1 MLINTMTQEQQLE
14 QMALIADNFFRLQ
27 KIEMTIKCLIAN
39 TDSLKLTSSKKKIQ
53 NMSAKEA
60 WAGEVGTFNET
71 LGGLK
76 RILQRHVLIAGIFD
90 SKFDKFVADRNL
102 FIHDYVR
109 VFDSKGKCNEGLAF
123 LRDLNEQARHWLCCL
138 EEWVSLLLVT
148 HSPNGE
154 ISTEMKEKASRFEE
168 KLNQQG
174 QYLASCLDEFT
185 AFINIINGNFTDGVP
200 PETNEKALRFLE
212 KVKNGGANYIGQI
225 INFVLSKAQEKS

>member
-1 MLINTMTQEQQLE
+1 MLTNTMTHEQQLE
-14 QMALIADNFFRLQ
+14 QMVLITDNFFRLQ
-27 KIEMTIKCLIAN
+27 KIEMAIKALIAV
-39 TDSLKLTSSKKKIQ
+39 TDSLKSTSSKKKIQ
-53 NMSAKEA
+53 NMSVKEA

-76 RILQRHVLIAGIFD
+76 RILQGHVLIAGIFD

-123 LRDLNEQARHWLCCL
+123 LRNLNEQAKHWLCCL
-138 EEWVSLLLVT
+138 EEWVALLQVRR
-148 HSPNGE
+148 SPSGE
-154 ISTEMKEKASRFEE
+154 ISTEMKEKALRFET
-168 KLNQQG
+168 KLHEQG
-174 QYLASCLDEFT
+174 AYCVSCVDEFY
-185 AFINIINGNFTDGVP
+185 AFISSFTDGVP

-212 KVKNGGANYIGQI
+212 KVKNGGANYIAQI